1 MQFELTPKALAN
13 FSPGLERSDNP
24 GFSRLKSDQ
33 TLKGFGDWRTL
44 SGLTVSLLV
53 FAPRVLATLEP
64 WAKISKHLR
73 CYFKLHHYR
82 SNAMHCDEQYPLL
95 TSKHSAIRKQQQKI
109 FIGFRKVLK
118 YSSES

>member
-33 TLKGFGDWRTL
+33 
-44 SGLTVSLLV
+44 TVSLLV

-82 SNAMHCDEQYPLL
+82 SCMP
-95 TSKHSAIRKQQQKI
+95 
-109 FIGFRKVLK
+109 IGFI
-118 YSSES
+118 SSEK